1 MSMDRCEDKRDESNF
16 RMMRKQQV
24 LKAYLIVLIN
34 SRNMP
39 NWIKYTYGE
48 KLLDMLISITE
59 KLVMA
64 NRLQWTSRPR
74 AVSLAREASLQFD
87 AFKTLSD
94 ELLDF
99 GNLVGFEKADESDTR
114 FIKSLAALKEWSGIN
129 FNIKTS
135 QREYFSY
142 LRTDFG
148 KSLGSWLKAIQLT
161 A

>member
-1 MSMDRCEDKRDESNF
+1 MSMDRCGDKRDESNF
-16 RMMRKQQV
+16 RVLRKQQV

-34 SRNMP
+34 SKSMP

-59 KLVMA
+59 KLVTA
-64 NRLQWTSRPR
+64 NSIQWTNRAR
-74 AVSLAREASLQFD
+74 AVALAREASLQFD
-87 AFKTLSD
+87 AFKALSD

-99 GNLVGFEKADESDTR
+99 GNLAGFEKIDESDTR

-129 FNIKTS
+129 FNIRTS
-135 QREYFSY
+135 QREHFSY